1 MLAIDSPVL
10 HPLYLCIHCT
20 YNTESPSNH
29 QVHKPGLYTRDGTH
43 PKCFMFSGGHNQQ
56 YQWKLE
62 NIQSDKPV
70 CLNFRLN
77 YLGEIKWR
85 DWATT
90 VLFDRVWTLGDP
102 CLWLT
107 LWSAAADED
116 RSAARGM
123 IPVTFIKISST
134 CKLWVLFHCP
144 KQLIIISDLLP
155 QWEWHFPRYCGR
167 KIIPLIISHTH
178 LSYSTTKSSR
188 WKHIFTPV

>member
-1 MLAIDSPVL
+1 M
-10 HPLYLCIHCT
+10 
-20 YNTESPSNH
+20 
-29 QVHKPGLYTRDGTH
+29 
-43 PKCFMFSGGHNQQ
+43 
-56 YQWKLE
+56 
-62 NIQSDKPV
+62 
-70 CLNFRLN
+70 CLNFRLH

-144 KQLIIISDLLP
+144 KHQTYSHNENDTSLVTVVVKLYRWLYHIHICPIAPQNHPGENISLLQFNP
-155 QWEWHFPRYCGR
+155 L
-167 KIIPLIISHTH
+167 KINWTGSIMCCCLNQESCNTH
-178 LSYSTTKSSR
+178 
-188 WKHIFTPV
+188 W